1 MADNKFDTPKLREYP
16 IIPKLKK
23 GVMSHSKPFIAKEP
37 HQEPL
42 GFPGEL
48 VDDWENVAIKKI
60 AQSIILI
67 NSCLSFLILYK
78 SSTFLS
84 L

>member
-48 VDDWENVAIKKI
+48 VDDWENVAIKKM
-60 AQSIILI
+60 ADLQEGGRGGGADAAAGGGGGGRAG
-67 NSCLSFLILYK
+67 
-78 SSTFLS
+78 
-84 L
+84 

>member
-1 MADNKFDTPKLREYP
+1 MADNKFDTPELREYP

-23 GVMSHSKPFIAKEP
+23 NVMSHSKPFIAKEP

-48 VDDWENVAIKKI
+48 VDDWHDVAIKKWVI
-60 AQSIILI
+60 CKVNIDH
-67 NSCLSFLILYK
+67 YK
-78 SSTFLS
+78 CIWTLV
-84 L
+84 